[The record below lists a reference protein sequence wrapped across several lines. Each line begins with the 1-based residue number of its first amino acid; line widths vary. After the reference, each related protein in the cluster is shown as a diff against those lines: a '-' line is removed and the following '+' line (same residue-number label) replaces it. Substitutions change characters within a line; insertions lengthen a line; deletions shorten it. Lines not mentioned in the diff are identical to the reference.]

1 MSLCPAPM
9 LEPPP
14 LRTRLVCRVEAQL
27 GEVQEIGTLAH
38 GRRRVVPIAGGRLHG
53 PLLDGEILAGGA
65 DWQLLA
71 ADGTAQIEAR
81 YTVAVADGGLVLVH
95 SRGVRSGPPEVM
107 ARLLAGEIVDPAE
120 YYFRT
125 IVTLES
131 GSPAHEWVNGRLF
144 IAVAVRLPD
153 GVVYDLYELL

>member
-1 MSLCPAPM
+1 M
-9 LEPPP
+9 LDPPP
-14 LRTRLVCRVEAQL
+14 LNTRLVCRLEAQL

-38 GRRRVVPIAGGRLHG
+38 GRRRVVPVAGGRLHG
-53 PLLDGEILAGGA
+53 PLLNGEIVPGGA

-81 YTVAVADGGLVLVH
+81 YTIRADDGSLILVH

-107 ARLLAGEIVDPAE
+107 GRLLAGEIVDPAD

-125 IVTLES
+125 IVTLET
-131 GSPAHEWVNGRLF
+131 GAPAYEWVNSRLF

-153 GVVYDLYELL
+153 GVVYDLHELL